1 MIGHASSEDTVKLL
15 KGGPGACSPPKKIEI
30 LDPQIAGNAK
40 IVNPTITMLGTGHY
54 LWNVLGWEN
63 SLQTFKKIHGPF
75 C

>member
-1 MIGHASSEDTVKLL
+1 ML
-15 KGGPGACSPPKKIEI
+15 SPQKIEI
-30 LDPQIAGNAK
+30 LDPQIAGNAE

-63 SLQTFKKIHGPF
+63 SLQAFKKIHGPF